1 MVTGPLRGPV
11 ADGDEQLEWAMSA
24 KTISLGVLLAGLV
37 SALPAAA
44 EDMRPDEARRFV
56 AGKHFAYTCFEGTSG
71 HGRIYAD
78 GSVAG
83 YIQIGGTGPRRYV
96 VLPPGTLRVRGD
108 QYCASVRGIPFEP
121 CFNLQKTST
130 VSFRGAVS
138 GLGFAYCDFSR
149 RSARADLSRSPLRLR
164 RLQSAAAAGE

>member
-1 MVTGPLRGPV
+1 MSGTSLRLAIV
-11 ADGDEQLEWAMSA
+11 
-24 KTISLGVLLAGLV
+24 LAGLV
-37 SALPAAA
+37 NATPSLA
-44 EDMRPDEARRFV
+44 EELRPDEARRFV
-56 AGKHFAYTCFEGTSG
+56 AGKHFAYNCFEGTNG

-83 YIQIGGTGPRRYV
+83 FIQIGGSGPRRYV
-96 VLPPGTLRVRGD
+96 VLPAGTLRVRGE

-121 CFNLQKTST
+121 CFNLNRTSQ
-130 VSFRGAVS
+130 VSFRGSVS

-164 RLQSAAAAGE
+164 RFQSAAAVGE